1 MSDAIRKEIDQLRIR
16 IEALG
21 IPEPRKPY
29 VPVALASVLVD
40 RCSPLYEYVAKYTAL
55 CNDADAVLP
64 ANDGIF
70 DRYSDYLKLIWNT
83 ELQINSFAVGMT
95 IARQTIEKADEESD
109 PGRYV
114 RRLLQALQ
122 IAKLGYRVTLSTA
135 AYDYKRSNSENYEQL
150 KEIKREYDRLKAD
163 DAYLIAE
170 INKYK
175 EEL

>member
-1 MSDAIRKEIDQLRIR
+1 M
-16 IEALG
+16 
-21 IPEPRKPY
+21 
-29 VPVALASVLVD
+29 
-40 RCSPLYEYVAKYTAL
+40 YEYVAKYTAL
-55 CNDADAVLP
+55 CNEADAVLP
-64 ANDGIF
+64 ANTEIF
-70 DRYSDYLKLIWNT
+70 AKYNDYLSLIWNA
-83 ELQINSFAVGMT
+83 EQQINSFAVGMT
-95 IARQTIEKADEESD
+95 IASQTIEKADSESD

-122 IAKLGYRVTLSTA
+122 IARLGYRVTLSTA
-135 AYDYKRSNSENYEQL
+135 AYDYKRSNGENYEQL